1 MAEDLCTELTQ
12 DLSKF
17 SSTVSN
23 DIPTL
28 TINSKD
34 LREHEGTEENSKMK
48 RKGAIRK
55 RNNSSSKIRN
65 ESIAIN
71 LDCVDDVTEE
81 PIESMSNL
89 GNPKID
95 QGTYVLICCNLLDAK
110 VGISKVFVLLLSTYF
125 LRIHIL
131 K

>member
-1 MAEDLCTELTQ
+1 MAEDLCMELTQ

-28 TINSKD
+28 TINSID
-34 LREHEGTEENSKMK
+34 LQEHVGTEEHSKMK

-65 ESIAIN
+65 QCLPIN
-71 LDCVDDVTEE
+71 LDCVDDVVEE

-89 GNPKID
+89 GNPEID
-95 QGTYVLICCNLLDAK
+95 QGKY
-110 VGISKVFVLLLSTYF
+110 
-125 LRIHIL
+125 
-131 K
+131 

>member
-17 SSTVSN
+17 SSTISN

-28 TINSKD
+28 TINSID
-34 LREHEGTEENSKMK
+34 LQEHVGTEENSKMK

-65 ESIAIN
+65 ESSMAIN
-71 LDCVDDVTEE
+71 LDCVDDVVED

-89 GNPKID
+89 GNPTIE
-95 QGTYVLICCNLLDAK
+95 QGMYVLISCNLLDAK
-110 VGISKVFVLLLSTYF
+110 VVISKVFVLLLSTLF
-125 LRIHIL
+125 L
-131 K
+131 

>member
-28 TINSKD
+28 TINSID
-34 LREHEGTEENSKMK
+34 LQEHVGIEENSKMK

-55 RNNSSSKIRN
+55 RNNSPSKIRN
-65 ESIAIN
+65 ESSKAIN
-71 LDCVDDVTEE
+71 LDCVDDVVEE

-89 GNPKID
+89 GNPEID
-95 QGTYVLICCNLLDAK
+95 QGKY
-110 VGISKVFVLLLSTYF
+110 
-125 LRIHIL
+125 
-131 K
+131 

>member
-89 GNPKID
+89 GNPEID
-95 QGTYVLICCNLLDAK
+95 EGMHKNT
-110 VGISKVFVLLLSTYF
+110 G
-125 LRIHIL
+125 
-131 K
+131 

>member
-1 MAEDLCTELTQ
+1 MAELNLCTELTQ

-17 SSTVSN
+17 SSNVSN

-28 TINSKD
+28 TINSID
-34 LREHEGTEENSKMK
+34 LQEHVGTEENSKMK

-65 ESIAIN
+65 ECSMAIN
-71 LDCVDDVTEE
+71 LDCVDDVVEE

-89 GNPKID
+89 GNPEID

-110 VGISKVFVLLLSTYF
+110 LGILKVSVLLFSTLF
-125 LRIHIL
+125 L
-131 K
+131 

>member
-1 MAEDLCTELTQ
+1 MAELNLCTELTQ

-28 TINSKD
+28 TINSID
-34 LREHEGTEENSKMK
+34 LQEHVGTEENSKMK

-55 RNNSSSKIRN
+55 RNNCSSKTRN
-65 ESIAIN
+65 ECITIK
-71 LDCVDDVTEE
+71 DCVDDVVEE

-89 GNPKID
+89 GNPEID
-95 QGTYVLICCNLLDAK
+95 EGM
-110 VGISKVFVLLLSTYF
+110 
-125 LRIHIL
+125 
-131 K
+131 

>member
-1 MAEDLCTELTQ
+1 MAEDLCTKLTQ
-12 DLSKF
+12 DL

-28 TINSKD
+28 TINSID
-34 LREHEGTEENSKMK
+34 LQEHVGIEENSKMK

-55 RNNSSSKIRN
+55 RNHSSSKIRN
-65 ESIAIN
+65 ECIAIN
-71 LDCVDDVTEE
+71 LDCVDDVVEE

-89 GNPKID
+89 GNPEID

-110 VGISKVFVLLLSTYF
+110 LGILKVSVLLLSTLF